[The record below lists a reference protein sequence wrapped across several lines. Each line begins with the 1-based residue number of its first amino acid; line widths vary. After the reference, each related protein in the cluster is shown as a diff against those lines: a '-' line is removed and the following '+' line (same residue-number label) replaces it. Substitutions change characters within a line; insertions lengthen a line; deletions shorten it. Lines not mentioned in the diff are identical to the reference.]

1 MGKMNNIIGLI
12 KREIL
17 INFRLVANILPLALI
32 VLSVFIMMPTSP
44 NFKEDQ
50 LIVLGFSI
58 NLFFFIILYIQI
70 YLQEHKDKEI
80 TFLITLQIKKEN
92 IVVSKLLFTIIINSF
107 FNILMII
114 PLVFIS
120 SSFNVVINA
129 YIINVFIGTIAG
141 VIILSYFLQS
151 NFELFLSMS
160 QYLRVLIYLIF
171 IALIYLFKLQ
181 IKGISYS
188 LDFNPLYIFLLLI
201 FFTYLFYKTLCK
213 MFSQSKMYL

>member
-17 INFRLVANILPLALI
+17 INFRFVANRLPLALI
-32 VLSVFIMMPTSP
+32 VLAVFIMMPTSP

-50 LIVLGFSI
+50 LIILGFSI
-58 NLFFFIILYIQI
+58 NLFFFMILYIQM

-80 TFLITLQIKKEN
+80 IFLITLQIKKEN

-129 YIINVFIGTIAG
+129 YIINVFIGTITG
-141 VIILSYFLQS
+141 VIIFSYFLKS

-213 MFSQSKMYL
+213 MFSMSKMYL